1 MFGESPVL
9 HFHRSMF
16 TINGLFLLSMISC
29 VSFLSFL
36 SFQDP
41 EFFSIFVIF
50 VDNDYVYKSKLV
62 TVETVA

>member
-1 MFGESPVL
+1 ML
-9 HFHRSMF
+9 HFHCSMF

-29 VSFLSFL
+29 VSFLSF
-36 SFQDP
+36 QDL

-62 TVETVA
+62 TVESVA